1 MVCCPACQS
10 EAPDGSRYCPS
21 CGAQLDEQS
30 SAPTVASSAAPTL
43 TPTSAPTQTGSGS
56 TVSPPSDERGG
67 FGPGT
72 VIAGRYRIEKPVGR
86 GGMGEVW
93 LAEQQEPVRRKVA
106 FKVIKHGMDTGQ
118 VVTRFEAERQALAV
132 MDHPA
137 VAKVLDAGSTPGGRP
152 FFVMEY
158 VPGEP
163 ITRFCDENRLTTR
176 KRLELFQRVC
186 EGVQHAHQKA
196 IIHRDLKPSN
206 VLVSAQNGTPVP
218 KIIDFGI
225 AKAIDQKLTDETML
239 TQMGVLI
246 GTPEYMSPEQ
256 AQLTGQ
262 NVDTRSDVYSLGV
275 MLYELLVGK
284 LPFESKELREAGYEG
299 IRRKIC
305 EEDPMTPSHRFGTL
319 GDMRGE
325 SADNRQTDPSTLGR
339 ELAGDLDWVT
349 MKALEKDPDRRYGSP
364 MDLAADVQCFL
375 ENRPVQARPPSVG
388 YRASKFVRRHRWGVA
403 LAASLTVALIAG
415 TVGTAV
421 GLVRARK
428 ETRKARAV
436 TDYLVNALSEA
447 NPEKAQGREITVR
460 EALEASGQK
469 VAEAFAKQPELE
481 MEVRATIAQVHHD
494 LAQYADAEEHLRRAV
509 ELAEREIGHH
519 HKFTVGVRGRLA
531 RALMDAGRYG
541 DAEDEFRELLPVFRK
556 VYGDEHHETLAVMHN
571 LAAVYLHQ
579 KRYAPAEPLL
589 VEVVEGR
596 RKVLGEDDSNT
607 QSSVANLAHLYMFTE
622 RLKDAEPL
630 LREGLAVR
638 RSTLGDR
645 HPRTL
650 ISVFN
655 LGDLYHR
662 MGRDAKAE
670 PLMREALD
678 GFREVVGESHPYTL
692 ETLGGLASALVGL
705 EKFEEAEALALENH
719 RLRGERFGAD
729 HALTAEAADVLVE
742 IYEET
747 GRPEEA
753 TRYRP
758 DP

>member
-1 MVCCPACQS
+1 
-10 EAPDGSRYCPS
+10 
-21 CGAQLDEQS
+21 
-30 SAPTVASSAAPTL
+30 
-43 TPTSAPTQTGSGS
+43 
-56 TVSPPSDERGG
+56 
-67 FGPGT
+67 
-72 VIAGRYRIEKPVGR
+72 
-86 GGMGEVW
+86 MGEVW

-158 VPGEP
+158 VPGEA
-163 ITRFCDENRLTTR
+163 ITHFCDENRLTTR

-206 VLVSAQNGTPVP
+206 VLVSLQDGTPVP

-225 AKAIDQKLTDETML
+225 AKAIDRKLTEETMH

-262 NVDTRSDVYSLGV
+262 DVDTRSDVYSLGV

-305 EEDPMTPSHRFGTL
+305 EEDPMTPSHRFSTL
-319 GDMRGE
+319 GDGRVE
-325 SADNRQTDPSTLGR
+325 SAEIRRTDPSTLER
-339 ELAGDLDWVT
+339 ELSGDLDWVT
-349 MKALEKDPDRRYGSP
+349 MKALEKEPDRRYGSP
-364 MDLAADVQCFL
+364 MELAADVQCFL
-375 ENRPVQARPPSVG
+375 EHRPVVARPPSVG
-388 YRASKFVRRHRWGVA
+388 YRASKFIRRHRWGVA

-415 TVGTAV
+415 TIGTAV

-436 TDYLVNALSEA
+436 TDFVVNTLAEA
-447 NPEKAQGREITVR
+447 NPEKAQGRDVTVR
-460 EALEASGQK
+460 EAVDASAQK
-469 VAEAFAKQPELE
+469 VTESFADEPELE
-481 MEVRATIAQVHHD
+481 MEVRTTMALVYHE
-494 LAQYADAEEHLRRAV
+494 LAQYTDAEEHLRRAV
-509 ELAEREIGHH
+509 ELAERELGFR

-531 RALMDAGRYG
+531 RALMDAGRHD
-541 DAEDEFRELLPVFRK
+541 DAGREFRELLPVFRK
-556 VYGDEHHETLAVMHN
+556 VYGDDHRETLAVMHN

-589 VEVVEGR
+589 IEVAEGR
-596 RKVLGEDDSNT
+596 RKVLGAEDSDT
-607 QSSVANLAHLYMFTE
+607 QSSVGNLAQLYMFTD
-622 RLKDAEPL
+622 RLDDAEPL
-630 LREGLAVR
+630 LREGLIVR
-638 RSTLGDR
+638 RRTLGDR

-662 MGRDAKAE
+662 TGRDAKAE
-670 PLMREALD
+670 PLMREALE
-678 GFREVVGESHPYTL
+678 GFREVVGESHPFTL
-692 ETLGGLASALVGL
+692 ETLGGLAKALLGL
-705 EKFEEAEALALENH
+705 AKLAEAEALALENH

-729 HALTAEAADVLVE
+729 HSLTVEAADVLVE
-742 IYEET
+742 IYETT

-753 TRYRP
+753 SRFRRQP
-758 DP
+758 